1 MKKILFFSLFMLL
14 FITVAC
20 DQTLESELS
29 NLPETNLNGDWTVS
43 AYIDNNIIYGPFTV
57 STLMTPANESIVIK
71 DNGEFWKF
79 QTEAQLI
86 DSNEGFAT
94 QSSVN
99 QKSSLE
105 AKINILD
112 GSIVDNDSITFDIQF
127 EDDETPYG
135 FTYKIKGRRKQ

>member
-1 MKKILFFSLFMLL
+1 
-14 FITVAC
+14 
-20 DQTLESELS
+20 
-29 NLPETNLNGDWTVS
+29 
-43 AYIDNNIIYGPFTV
+43 
-57 STLMTPANESIVIK
+57 MTPANESIVIK

-79 QTEAQLI
+79 QAEAQLI

-99 QKSSLE
+99 QISSLRT
-105 AKINILD
+105 KINILD

>member
-1 MKKILFFSLFMLL
+1 MLL

-20 DQTLESELS
+20 EQTLENETISLS
-29 NLPETNLNGDWTVS
+29 KTNLTGDWTVS
-43 AYIDNNIIYGPFTV
+43 AYVDNNIIYGPFTV
-57 STLMTPANESIVIK
+57 STHVTPDNESIVIK
-71 DNGEFWKF
+71 DNEEFWKF
-79 QTEAQLI
+79 QTKAQFI
-86 DSNEGFAT
+86 DSNDGFST

-112 GSIVDNDSITFDIQF
+112 GSIIDNDSITFDIQF